1 MSLATLDLS
10 RFVSGTHGQRAEFAE
25 ALLAGFAK
33 HGFVK
38 LTNHGF
44 STGDIFKLFSQVVTR
59 HPWASDIDNVL

>member
-10 RFVSGTHGQRAEFAE
+10 QFVSGTHGQRAEFAE
-25 ALLAGFAK
+25 ALLTGFTK

-44 STGDIFKLFSQVVTR
+44 STGDIVKLFSQVVTR
-59 HPWASDIDNVL
+59 HLWSSDNNEML